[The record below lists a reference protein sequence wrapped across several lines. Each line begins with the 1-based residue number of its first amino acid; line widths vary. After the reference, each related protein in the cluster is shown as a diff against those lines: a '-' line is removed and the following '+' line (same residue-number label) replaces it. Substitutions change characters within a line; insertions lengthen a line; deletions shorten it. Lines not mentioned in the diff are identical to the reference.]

1 MFIKR
6 IANIAYK
13 ELVQLTRAWML
24 VLVIIGPTS
33 ELVLL
38 ARAVSQGISHLP
50 VAIVD
55 QDHSQTSRE
64 VVTAVSNHK
73 DLDVTTFLDSPDQI
87 NARFENNQ
95 AILAVVIPMGL
106 ENDLDSGRVAP
117 QVQLIADGSNSLT
130 SGKALSA
137 ATEAIN
143 DWLARRADE
152 ASAASWPAVD
162 LQTLVHYN
170 PTLGGRPF
178 TLTAQLGF
186 MVYQVAL
193 IVAAL
198 GLTRERELGTLEQL
212 LVTPLR
218 RLELIAGKAIPAVM
232 IGMVDFFLMWAV
244 ITWGFGLPM
253 RGSFLLLTGLSLLFV
268 IAQVGW
274 GLIVSALSSTQQQAV
289 LMVFVLALIDV
300 SFSGY
305 VQPVDHLPAALRIV
319 SQLFP
324 LQHYLIIIRAVMLKG
339 ADLAAV
345 WQAALALAMLS
356 VGSLAVAVISL
367 RSQME

>member
-6 IANIAYK
+6 IVNITYK
-13 ELVQLTRAWML
+13 ELIQLTRAWML
-24 VLVIIGPTS
+24 VLVIIGPTL
-33 ELVLL
+33 ELALL
-38 ARAVSQGISHLP
+38 VRTVSHGISHLP

-64 VVTAVSNHK
+64 LIAAVSNHK
-73 DLDVTTFLDSPDQI
+73 DLDVTLFLDSPDQI
-87 NARFENNQ
+87 SSRFESGQ

-106 ENDLDSGRVAP
+106 ESDLNSGRASP
-117 QVQLIADGSNSLT
+117 QVQLIADGSNSMT
-130 SGKALSA
+130 SSAALSA
-137 ATEAIN
+137 AAEAIN
-143 DWLARRADE
+143 DWLARRADT
-152 ASAASWPAVD
+152 ASRGSWPTVD

-170 PTLGGRPF
+170 PTLSGRPF
-178 TLTAQLGF
+178 TLSAQLGF

-218 RLELIAGKAIPAVM
+218 RLELIAGKAIPAIL

-244 ITWGFGLPM
+244 ITWGFGLPT

-274 GLIVSALSSTQQQAV
+274 GLIVSALSGTQQQAV

-339 ADLAAV
+339 AGLADV
-345 WQAALALAMLS
+345 WQAALALVALS
-356 VGSLAVAVISL
+356 VGSLAVAVVSL